1 MKLRSLLLL
10 AVVVALCAAVLAPAA
25 SAGST
30 GVTIKLKGPRAAAQG
45 ATIRLSATLKNS
57 LEYGGENGPAV
68 LLQIKDGHLRRIA
81 SKTVVW
87 EVGGSI
93 GFVFFRV
100 KAAPSAMGIATY
112 RVALKSRGGTTR
124 SNVWRVA
131 ID

>member
-1 MKLRSLLLL
+1 MKLKSVVLL
-10 AVVVALCAAVLAPAA
+10 AVVLALCAAVLAPAA
-25 SAGST
+25 SGAT
-30 GVTIKLKGPRAAAQG
+30 GVTVKLKGPRAAAQG

-57 LEYGGENGPAV
+57 LEYGGDNGPAV
-68 LLQIKDGHLRRIA
+68 LLQNKDGHLRRIA